1 MSNVFKNI
9 HNLPIDKAVEILD
22 KNISCHVQVVYIQNS
37 FSKHISSIVILVL
50 QKKNKDDNTHKSEIL
65 KRYDRRTITLVECQN

>member
-22 KNISCHVQVVYIQNS
+22 KNISGHVQVVYIQNS

-50 QKKNKDDNTHKSEIL
+50 QKKQGWQHPL
-65 KRYDRRTITLVECQN
+65 KQAKFWNDMTDEH